1 MFRFSV
7 ITPPLWR
14 IHIIQF
20 LRSDLM
26 FNYPDGVKMK
36 NYKRTRVK
44 LFRHRNKFHA
54 RKYYADGHKF
64 DSKAEFIYYKYLK
77 FHGESFRIHP
87 KLTYR
92 TRHVIKSRIDGELIH
107 IRKRSYTPDFVI
119 TDKHDFGQPLTPKNP
134 HIKEIDDVKGIKT
147 PAYDNM
153 KFDDFAEAWHMPIT
167 IVRIKDGY
175 ISKKTR
181 GIKKT
186 K

>member
-1 MFRFSV
+1 M
-7 ITPPLWR
+7 I
-14 IHIIQF
+14 
-20 LRSDLM
+20 
-26 FNYPDGVKMK
+26 NYPDGVKMQ
-36 NYKRTRVK
+36 NYKRK
-44 LFRHRNKFHA
+44 PIKYYKFKHHNKYHA

-64 DSKAEFIYYKYLK
+64 DSKAEYTYYEYLK
-77 FHGESFRIHP
+77 MNGKSFRIHP

-92 TRHVIKSRIDGELIH
+92 IRHRIKSRIDGEIIW

-119 TDKHDFGQPLTPKNP
+119 MDNHDYGDPLTPNNP

-153 KFDDFAEAWHMPIT
+153 KFDDFAEDWHMPVT
-167 IVRIKDGY
+167 IVRIKHGRVY
-175 ISKKTR
+175 KKTR